1 MNMTDVKV
9 DSSQLPLT
17 ESLKEEVEAL
27 EQLGIKFITH
37 VLISFDTA
45 IEIGEKLV
53 KLKDKLPHGKF
64 KVFITENIKSFNI
77 RSAQNYMKI
86 YYSRDE
92 IREQLHDSIGINSA
106 LRYLRDKKKKTIP
119 TAIEEQAEKTID
131 DHTKKLNI
139 AISEFNRLERKIP
152 DKILDY
158 YNNNLPKKEL
168 LLEAVSIK
176 KLKKKKT
183 VEQAIEQINRMLT
196 SLKKKRNKLHKSK
209 KENAKLES
217 IELLFKDMN

>member
-1 MNMTDVKV
+1 MTDVKV

-64 KVFITENIKSFNI
+64 KDFITENIKSFNI

-158 YNNNLPKKEL
+158 YNNNL
-168 LLEAVSIK
+168 
-176 KLKKKKT
+176 
-183 VEQAIEQINRMLT
+183 
-196 SLKKKRNKLHKSK
+196 HF
-209 KENAKLES
+209 
-217 IELLFKDMN
+217 LFKQ